1 MYLIRLFKATRNSM
15 DEHGLLLL
23 FSSFPFALLL
33 IMLTEAAEQQTREA
47 VERERAPPP
56 AQAPAPKMRAV
67 PDPRA
72 WDVRRFFYT

>member
-1 MYLIRLFKATRNSM
+1 M

-33 IMLTEAAEQQTREA
+33 IMLTEMAEQQTRA
-47 VERERAPPP
+47 AATPPV
-56 AQAPAPKMRAV
+56 APAPMPVKVRMV

-72 WDVRRFFYT
+72 WDVRRFFYS